1 MVTERATLRPHR
13 RARPAP
19 QIALQHL
26 RPAAIRKEPEQLDRR
41 PEQRD
46 HTRADSGCHVHH
58 AGVARD
64 DDGGARET
72 RAGVLQRELSRG
84 AVHAGTELTGE
95 LGVAPPGAAD
105 GDESV
110 SHRAQLFGEGDP
122 VANGPALGRMCGA
135 RGERRERLAIQA
147 ALGEPARD
155 PLARRRRQKKLGWAA
170 VGLHVECARRLE
182 VALGDR
188 HVLAVDVDLRRDQ
201 RGPGEL
207 ALGIGRPLAWHEQA
221 QRGTPEAAVQVEP
234 VRRPERAQPAREVG
248 DPLVRLELDDPVE
261 VRILDQQRRQGALG
275 DEIQLRVGMTP
286 VQRAHERSG
295 EEDVA
300 DGAEPDAQD
309 AQHAANVVLRCPAS
323 PAGLACHTMPR
334 PKSILWV
341 DDEVDGL
348 AAHRRFLEEQGFAV
362 AQAAHG
368 DDALA
373 MLRRQPYSVVLLDE
387 QMPGRRG
394 LDLLPEI
401 RAIDPAMAVV
411 MVTQSEDDGL
421 LRDAIGTEIDDYLVK
436 PVHPRQVLS
445 VVTRLLEGDRIR
457 QQRLA
462 RDFVT
467 RFRELE
473 GRRGGALAWRE
484 WIELVRELAQW
495 EVRLAAGNE
504 PGLSE
509 ALKNLQESL
518 RKDFATFITK
528 HYPRWLADPEG
539 DRPPLSVDVG
549 AEFLVPALKRTGRV
563 LFLVIDCLRLDQW
576 EVLRDLI
583 TPLFDV
589 EESHYYSILPTAT
602 PFSRNAIFSGLFP
615 MEIAA
620 RHPEWWG
627 APTDEESLN
636 AHEAELLTEQL
647 RELVGENVPV
657 RYEPVL
663 LTTDHG
669 SIHCETPATVFAK
682 RDATANLRYKFGEDL
697 RSEDPEAA
705 IMVEDLKAYGLPAK
719 GLGVRL
725 LLATGD
731 RFFVYPTK
739 LREYQAR
746 YRGAFLHGGA
756 TPEEMI

>member
-1 MVTERATLRPHR
+1 
-13 RARPAP
+13 
-19 QIALQHL
+19 
-26 RPAAIRKEPEQLDRR
+26 
-41 PEQRD
+41 
-46 HTRADSGCHVHH
+46 
-58 AGVARD
+58 
-64 DDGGARET
+64 
-72 RAGVLQRELSRG
+72 
-84 AVHAGTELTGE
+84 
-95 LGVAPPGAAD
+95 
-105 GDESV
+105 
-110 SHRAQLFGEGDP
+110 
-122 VANGPALGRMCGA
+122 
-135 RGERRERLAIQA
+135 
-147 ALGEPARD
+147 
-155 PLARRRRQKKLGWAA
+155 
-170 VGLHVECARRLE
+170 
-182 VALGDR
+182 
-188 HVLAVDVDLRRDQ
+188 
-201 RGPGEL
+201 
-207 ALGIGRPLAWHEQA
+207 
-221 QRGTPEAAVQVEP
+221 
-234 VRRPERAQPAREVG
+234 
-248 DPLVRLELDDPVE
+248 
-261 VRILDQQRRQGALG
+261 
-275 DEIQLRVGMTP
+275 
-286 VQRAHERSG
+286 
-295 EEDVA
+295 
-300 DGAEPDAQD
+300 
-309 AQHAANVVLRCPAS
+309 
-323 PAGLACHTMPR
+323 MPR
-334 PKSILWV
+334 PKSILWI

-348 AAHRRFLEEQGFAV
+348 AAHRQFLEGQGFAV
-362 AQAAHG
+362 QQAAHG

-373 MLRRQPYSVVLLDE
+373 LLRRQPYSVVLLDE

-401 RAIDPAMAVV
+401 RAIDPAMPVV
-411 MVTQSEDDGL
+411 MVTQSEDEGL
-421 LRDAIGTEIDDYLVK
+421 MREAIGTDVDDYLVK
-436 PVHPRQVLS
+436 PVHPRQILS

-473 GRRGGALAWRE
+473 GRRGATLAWRE
-484 WIELVRELAQW
+484 WIELIRELAHW

-528 HYPRWLADPEG
+528 QYPRWLADPEG

-563 LFLVIDCLRLDQW
+563 LFLLIDCLRLDQW

-627 APTDEESLN
+627 APSDEESLN
-636 AHEAELLTEQL
+636 AHESELLTEQL
-647 RELVGENVPV
+647 RELVGKPVPV
-657 RYEPVL
+657 RYEKLFTAADGVDLLRRLPAHLAQDGVTALVFNFIDQLTHGRSENAILYEVARDADALRGLTRTWFERSPVLAALQEAERRGVPVL

-669 SIHCETPATVFAK
+669 SIHCQTPATVFAK

-697 RSEDPEAA
+697 RAEDPEAA
-705 IMVEDLKAYGLPAK
+705 IAVEDLKAFGLPGAA
-719 GLGVRL
+719 LGVRL
-725 LLATGD
+725 LIATGD

-746 YRGAFLHGGA
+746 YRGSFLHGGA
-756 TPEEMI
+756 TPEEMILPVALLTPRGSR